1 MLDVLNKDQIL
12 KEYEMTKLIRYN
24 CRKRIVDEDLAQHSF
39 FVAMF
44 CLRIL
49 AQIPEATDKMYKN
62 ILSFAVLHDAP
73 ELLMGDFP
81 HTLKV
86 AYPEIATALEGVEKD
101 YYKEN
106 WPAYVETFNSL
117 TPLEQEIITLADAY
131 SVAQYAENE
140 KVLGNSDKEMQTI
153 RNNALRRVTESTNKI
168 NKLLEEER

>member
-1 MLDVLNKDQIL
+1 MLDVLNKDQIS

-49 AQIPEATDKMYKN
+49 SQIPATDRMYKN
-62 ILSFAVLHDAP
+62 ILSFAILHDAP

-86 AYPEIATALEGVEKD
+86 AYPLIAEALEGVEKD
-101 YYKEN
+101 YYKDN
-106 WPAYVETFNSL
+106 WPDYVDIFNSL
-117 TPLEQEIITLADAY
+117 TELEKEIIVLADAY

-140 KVLGNSDKEMQTI
+140 QILGNQTVEMQEI
-153 RNNALRRVTESTNKI
+153 LENATKRIKISTDKI
-168 NKLLEEER
+168 NELI

>member
-1 MLDVLNKDQIL
+1 MLDVLNKEQIL

-49 AQIPEATDKMYKN
+49 AQIPATDKMYKN
-62 ILSFAVLHDAP
+62 ILSFAILHDAP

-86 AYPEIATALEGVEKD
+86 EYPEIAKALEDVEKD
-101 YYKEN
+101 YYKDN
-106 WPAYVETFNSL
+106 WPAYAETFNSL
-117 TPLEQEIITLADAY
+117 TVLEQEIITLADAY
-131 SVAQYAENE
+131 SVAQYTENE
-140 KVLGNSDKEMQTI
+140 IVLGNSTEEMWQI
-153 RNNALRRVTESTNKI
+153 RKNALDRIDVSTDKI
-168 NKLLEEER
+168 NELLKED

>member
-1 MLDVLNKDQIL
+1 MLDLLSREQIL

-49 AQIPEATDKMYKN
+49 EQLDVSAEVYKN
-62 ILSFAVLHDAP
+62 VLSFAILHDAP

-86 AYPEIATALEGVEKD
+86 AYPEIAHALENVERD

-106 WPAYVETFNSL
+106 WPAYAEIFKNLS
-117 TPLEQEIITLADAY
+117 PLEQEIITLADAY

-140 KVLGNSDKEMQTI
+140 QVLGNSDEEMRAI
-153 RNNALRRVTESTNKI
+153 LSNAHRRVKESTDRINKI
-168 NKLLEEER
+168 LEER

>member
-1 MLDVLNKDQIL
+1 MLDVLNREQIL

-49 AQIPEATDKMYKN
+49 AQIPATDKMYKN
-62 ILSFAVLHDAP
+62 ILSFAILHDAP

-86 AYPEIATALEGVEKD
+86 AYPLIAEALEEVEKD
-101 YYKEN
+101 YYKDN
-106 WPAYVETFNSL
+106 WPDYVDTFNSL
-117 TPLEQEIITLADAY
+117 SDLEKEIIVLADAY

-140 KVLGNSDKEMQTI
+140 QILGNQTIEMQEI
-153 RNNALRRVTESTNKI
+153 LENATKRIKISTDRI
-168 NKLLEEER
+168 NELISWR